1 MKFFTAALLLV
12 AAEAKHHVSYKK
24 HDSHHGHHDGHH
36 GHHGHH
42 AGHGHHGHGYAHAH
56 TKLVTKLVP
65 TVDYVKVAKTK
76 LVDVEVSTTEEKEIT
91 KTVKEIEVYSNDSG
105 DGMESGEYVPSIS
118 SISGT
123 THVHN
128 SSSADSCSDYGH
140 HGCKKSHGHG
150 HHGKYY
156 GHGYWVKKSYG
167 HGHHSS
173 SHSSSSD
180 SDHSSHHGHHGKY
193 YKGYGY
199 GKKYHGHHGH
209 HYSSHSSSHSSSHHS
224 SSDISAAD
232 HTHDHDGSDTYVH
245 SHGSVTSV
253 SSISADS
260 SADEHVVEKQVTET
274 ITVPATKIVQKP
286 VTTYETKAVHGVEK
300 KLVKVAGPVHS
311 HGYKSH
317 YDGYKHGA
325 YYTGLGYDALRKW

>member
-156 GHGYWVKKSYG
+156 GHGYWVKKSHG

-209 HYSSHSSSHSSSHHS
+209 HYSSHSSSHHS
-224 SSDISAAD
+224 SSASEAD
-232 HTHDHDGSDTYVH
+232 HTHAHDGSDTYVH

>member
-209 HYSSHSSSHSSSHHS
+209 HYSSHSSSHHS
-224 SSDISAAD
+224 SSASEAD
-232 HTHDHDGSDTYVH
+232 HTHAHDGSDTYVH